1 MYAESHT
8 PSRPQHTPWAALLR
22 SKWACLAL
30 VAGGL
35 ATASS
40 VSRADEFN
48 TVLGAGVGA
57 VAGAVIGQ
65 SVAGR
70 NGAIIGA
77 GAGGLVGA
85 SIAQRGSYP
94 VAAVPAQPVVA
105 AYPAYPA
112 YPNYRYPTPAAYA
125 PPPTVLVPAPVYAAP
140 QWRPA
145 PPPHHHHHGWERE
158 YRDYRGYAPM
168 PRQELRPFID
178 GRGDQERLRHERWD

>member
-1 MYAESHT
+1 MYSDLNT
-8 PSRPQHTPWAALLR
+8 PSSSLRSPWAALVR

-30 VAGGL
+30 IAGGM

-40 VSRADEFN
+40 ASRADEFN

-85 SIAQRGSYP
+85 SIAQRGAYPYP
-94 VAAVPAQPVVA
+94 VAAVPVQPMVS
-105 AYPAYPA
+105 AYPS
-112 YPNYRYPTPAAYA
+112 YRYPAPVYYA
-125 PPPTVLVPAPVYAAP
+125 PPPAVVYQPAVYQVETWRPRHHDHGHHYGQGWDRRVYAAP
-140 QWRPA
+140 A
-145 PPPHHHHHGWERE
+145 PRLEP
-158 YRDYRGYAPM
+158 
-168 PRQELRPFID
+168 RPFID
-178 GRGDQERLRHERWD
+178 GRGDQERRRGERWD

>member
-1 MYAESHT
+1 MYAASRT
-8 PSRPQHTPWAALLR
+8 PSHSQHSPWAALLS

-40 VSRADEFN
+40 ASRADEFN

-85 SIAQRGSYP
+85 SIAQQRGSYP
-94 VAAVPAQPVVA
+94 VAAVPVQPVVS

-112 YPNYRYPTPAAYA
+112 YPSYRYPTPVAYA
-125 PPPTVLVPAPVYAAP
+125 PPPAVVVPAPVYAVP

-145 PPPHHHHHGWERE
+145 PPPHHHHHGDWER
-158 YRDYRGYAPM
+158 RDYRVYAPV
-168 PRQELRPFID
+168 PHQELRPFID
-178 GRGDQERLRHERWD
+178 GRGDEERRHHLRWD

>member
-1 MYAESHT
+1 MNADSNT
-8 PSRPQHTPWAALLR
+8 SSRPQHSPWTALLR

-40 VSRADEFN
+40 ASRADEFN

-85 SIAQRGSYP
+85 SIAQRGAYP
-94 VAAVPAQPVVA
+94 VAAVPNQPVVTA
-105 AYPAYPA
+105 YSAYPAYPS
-112 YPNYRYPTPAAYA
+112 YRYPAPVVYA
-125 PPPTVLVPAPVYAAP
+125 PAPAVMVPAPVYAAP
-140 QWRPA
+140 QWHPA
-145 PPPHHHHHGWERE
+145 PPAHHHHRWERE

-168 PRQELRPFID
+168 PRQEPRPFID